1 MAHLRT
7 HWLAYLLGMT
17 VLLIVLYALVLKKG
31 TKAERPHPTLL
42 PGAPA
47 DSNQN
52 EPSEQALIIYG
63 KKLIDSTAKF
73 LGPRGSIASISNGLN
88 CENCHRESGTK
99 INTYNFFA
107 VASTYPKYRPRS
119 GRIES
124 VEFRINECMQ
134 RSLNGHPLDSMSRE
148 MRAMVAYIK
157 GMGKHL
163 SPRKNPA
170 AFRSTELQFLPRAA
184 DARRGGQIYAI
195 KCRSCHGENGEGVFS
210 LDSVFYVYPPV
221 WGKQS
226 YAVSAGMFRLSKL
239 ASFIKYN
246 MPLGATYL
254 APMLNDEE
262 SWDLAAYINS
272 KPHPARMFA
281 YDWPLLETKP
291 VDYPFGPFSDSF
303 SEQQHKFGPFADIVK
318 AKEKAA
324 NR

>member
-1 MAHLRT
+1 
-7 HWLAYLLGMT
+7 
-17 VLLIVLYALVLKKG
+17 
-31 TKAERPHPTLL
+31 
-42 PGAPA
+42 
-47 DSNQN
+47 
-52 EPSEQALIIYG
+52 
-63 KKLIDSTAKF
+63 
-73 LGPRGSIASISNGLN
+73 
-88 CENCHRESGTK
+88 
-99 INTYNFFA
+99 
-107 VASTYPKYRPRS
+107 
-119 GRIES
+119 
-124 VEFRINECMQ
+124 
-134 RSLNGHPLDSMSRE
+134 
-148 MRAMVAYIK
+148 MVAYIK
-157 GMGKHL
+157 GTGKHL
-163 SPRKNPA
+163 SPQKNPA
-170 AFRSTELQFLPRAA
+170 QFMHTELLFLPRAA
-184 DARRGGQIYAI
+184 DPRRGRQLYST

-221 WGKQS
+221 WGKHS